1 MGLGFAGKKR
11 KRIEGIGLV
20 MDLGCRSGDP
30 EESEGISIG
39 WNRFVVPFF
48 D

>member
-1 MGLGFAGKKR
+1 MGLGFAGKKG

-20 MDLGCRSGDP
+20 MDWGCRSGDP
-30 EESEGISIG
+30 EESEGDQHWLEPLCCSLI
-39 WNRFVVPFF
+39 